1 MLICNCSIENRG
13 INMID
18 LREPKEFLKDILSI
32 VITAVA
38 VILFIVYVGSIQQVV
53 GPSME
58 PTLKEGDILIL
69 NKIGYKIFDIKRFDV
84 VAVKTNTSKYFV
96 KRVIGL
102 PGDKIEYI
110 DNVLHINGKGYK
122 EPFLGKDTITDDF
135 TITDL
140 GYDTIPKGMY
150 LVLGDNRTNSED
162 SRSPKIGLIKK
173 EDILGKSSIRI
184 FPFKNFGLFE

>member
-1 MLICNCSIENRG
+1 
-13 INMID
+13 MID

-110 DNVLHINGKGYK
+110 DNVLHINGKAYK

-162 SRSPKIGLIKK
+162 SRNPKIGLIKK

>member
-1 MLICNCSIENRG
+1 
-13 INMID
+13 MID
-18 LREPKEFLKDILSI
+18 LREPKEFLKDTLSI
-32 VITAVA
+32 VLTAVA
-38 VILFIVYVGSIQQVV
+38 VLLFIVYIGSVQQVV

-69 NKIGYKIFDIKRFDV
+69 NKIGYKLFDVKRFDV

-122 EPFLGKDTITDDF
+122 ESFLAKDTITENF
-135 TITDL
+135 SIKDL
-140 GYDTIPKGMY
+140 GYDEIPEDMY
-150 LVLGDNRTNSED
+150 LVLGDNRSNSDD
-162 SRSPKIGLIKK
+162 SRNPKIGLIKK
-173 EDILGKSSIRI
+173 DEILGKSSLRI

>member
-1 MLICNCSIENRG
+1 
-13 INMID
+13 MID
-18 LREPKEFLKDILSI
+18 LREPKEFLKDMLSI
-32 VITAVA
+32 IITVVA
-38 VILFIVYVGSIQQVV
+38 VILFIVYIGSIQQVV

-69 NKIGYKIFDIKRFDV
+69 NKIGYKVFDVKRFDIV
-84 VAVKTNTSKYFV
+84 SVKTNTSKYFV

-110 DNVLHINGKGYK
+110 DNVLHINGKAYK
-122 EPFLGKDTITDDF
+122 ESFLNKDTITENF
-135 TITDL
+135 SIIDL
-140 GYDTIPKGMY
+140 GYDEIPEDMY
-150 LVLGDNRTNSED
+150 LVLGDNRSNSED
-162 SRSPKIGLIKK
+162 SRNHKIGLIKK

>member
-1 MLICNCSIENRG
+1 
-13 INMID
+13 MID
-18 LREPKEFLKDILSI
+18 LREPKEFLKDMLSI
-32 VITAVA
+32 IITVIA
-38 VILFIVYVGSIQQVV
+38 VILFIVYIGSIQQVV

-69 NKIGYKIFDIKRFDV
+69 NKIGYKIFDVKRFDI

-110 DNVLHINGKGYK
+110 DNVLHINGKVYK
-122 EPFLGKDTITDDF
+122 ESFLNKDTITENF
-135 TITDL
+135 SLIDL
-140 GYDTIPKGMY
+140 GYDEIPENMY
-150 LVLGDNRTNSED
+150 LVLGDNRSNSED
-162 SRSPKIGLIKK
+162 SRNPKIGLIKK